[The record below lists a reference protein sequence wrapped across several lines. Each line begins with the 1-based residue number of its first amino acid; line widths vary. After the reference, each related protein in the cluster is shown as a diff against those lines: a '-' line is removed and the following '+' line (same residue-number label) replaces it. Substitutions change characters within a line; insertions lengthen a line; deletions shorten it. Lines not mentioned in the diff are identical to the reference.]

1 MHTHIKYIQ
10 RYMHSAKRS
19 GELLN
24 LSRNQLRII
33 MELLI
38 GHSYLKGHIYKLGL
52 VESPKCGT
60 GKQAFECVV

>member
-1 MHTHIKYIQ
+1 
-10 RYMHSAKRS
+10 
-19 GELLN
+19 
-24 LSRNQLRII
+24 